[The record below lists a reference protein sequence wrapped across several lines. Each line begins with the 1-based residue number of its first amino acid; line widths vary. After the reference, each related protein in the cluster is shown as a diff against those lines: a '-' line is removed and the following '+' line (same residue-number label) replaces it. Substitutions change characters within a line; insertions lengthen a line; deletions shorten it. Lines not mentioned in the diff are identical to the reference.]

1 MGALKDSLIGRRGH
15 VGGSAR
21 GRWRD
26 VRTCPVCGRSR
37 WCQISDDGAT
47 VLCHTGGDGEPR
59 ESRHGSYFW
68 VHHLEEPAHIERWQP
83 SLRESTVRAD
93 PDTRDRAYGT
103 LLRKLGLSQT
113 HRAALH
119 ARGFSDEHIARAGYA
134 TLPLRGRAAA
144 ARAVEELC
152 AVSGVPGFVVAT
164 GDGDR
169 EYRTLAGSPGLL
181 VPARDIEGRVV
192 ALKIRR
198 DEVRGGEPK
207 YVSLSS
213 SHKGGPRA
221 ESALH
226 VPVFASRER
235 GRELVI
241 TEGELKADAASVLTG
256 LDVISVPGVS
266 SWKLALPAVKA
277 LAPSRVFVAFDADAR
292 TNGDVAHAQHQ
303 LVAALRREGV
313 AVGLLTWPMHEGKGL
328 DDYLLNRR
336 QVVGAEVSR

>member
-68 VHHLEEPAHIERWQP
+68 VHHLEELAHIERWQP

-119 ARGFSDEHIARAGYA
+119 KRGLSDEHIARAGYA

-144 ARAVEELC
+144 ARAVEDLC
-152 AVSGVPGFVVAT
+152 PVSGVPGFIVAT
-164 GDGDR
+164 GDNDR

-181 VPARDIEGRVV
+181 VPVSGLEGRIV

-198 DEVRGGEPK
+198 DEAREGEPK

-241 TEGELKADAASVLTG
+241 TEGELKADAASVLSG
-256 LDVISVPGVS
+256 LDVISVPGVA

-277 LAPSRVFVAFDADAR
+277 LAPERVIVAFDSDADV
-292 TNGDVAHAQHQ
+292 NPSVAHAAHC
-303 LVAALRREGV
+303 LLRALRAEGV
-313 AVGLLTWPMHEGKGL
+313 SASLLRWDAAEAKGI
-328 DDYLLNRR
+328 DDLFLARAR
-336 QVVGAEVSR
+336 GSQVNP